1 MRSKLVVILPV
12 GAMVDAAGHWVLP
25 AKLVEGMAAFASEWP
40 GEVLALMQRAGTPSN
55 NLDNRAWAPHELPA
69 RFAIVDFA
77 ELSASWN
84 PELDDAV
91 VLAFP
96 DHRLHGLVRACRA
109 RGVPCVLYTELS
121 LRTQLQILFAEKTA
135 WPARARTAAWLLLNH
150 LRTRTSI
157 TQAAAVQ
164 CNGTPSYEACAK
176 LNPNALLYFDTR
188 TTADM
193 LASPGDIQTRLARR
207 AQGQPLSLLFSGRL
221 VAIKGVDQLV
231 DMARHLRDAGLAFE
245 LLIAGDGP
253 LRPDIEARAR
263 DAGLEGVLR
272 CIGVLDF
279 RTELLPLLRERID
292 LFVCPHLQGDPSCTY
307 LETMSAGVPIAGYD
321 NEAFR
326 GLHRI
331 SGAGWQVP
339 SGRPDL
345 LAKQVLQVAAQPEQ
359 LHAHSMAAL
368 EFAAKHV
375 FEGEFRQRIEQL
387 KRFRTAAPNA
397 LPATTAVADAP

>member
-1 MRSKLVVILPV
+1 MRSKLVVILPL
-12 GAMVDAAGHWVLP
+12 GAVVDAAGRWVLP
-25 AKLVEGMAAFASEWP
+25 AKLVDGMAAFAREWP
-40 GEVLALMQRAGTPSN
+40 GEVLALMQRMDTPSN

-77 ELSASWN
+77 KLGTHWN

-96 DHRLHGLVRACRA
+96 DHQLHGLVRACRQ

-150 LRTRTSI
+150 LRTRSSI
-157 TQAAAVQ
+157 SQAAAVQ

-193 LASPGDIQTRLARR
+193 LASPADIDTRLAQR
-207 AQGQPLSLLFSGRL
+207 AEGQPLRLLFSGRL

-231 DMARHLRDAGLAFE
+231 DMAGHLRQAGLPFE

-253 LRPDIEARAR
+253 LRPAIEARAR
-263 DAGLEGVLR
+263 GAGLEGVLR
-272 CIGVLDF
+272 CVGVLDF
-279 RTELLPLLRERID
+279 KTELLPLLRERID

-307 LETMSAGVPIAGYD
+307 LETMSAGVPIVGYD

-331 SGAGWQVP
+331 SGVGWQVR

-345 LAKQVLQVAAQPEQ
+345 LAEAVLRVAAQPE
-359 LHAHSMAAL
+359 LLRAHSMAAR

-375 FEGEFRQRIEQL
+375 FEGEFRRRIEQL
-387 KRFRTAAPNA
+387 KSFRAAAPSPSA
-397 LPATTAVADAP
+397 AAAAVADAP